1 MPTLGVHDGRL
12 VLTRTGDA
20 ARREAAVLHRI
31 AGPGVPDLLTYDDG
45 ADPQLVTT
53 VSPPLRLER
62 LALPELTAVVATIA
76 EVLGRAHESGVVHGP
91 LRLEDVQAGPDGV
104 LLSGWHR
111 PTEGTPADD
120 VVELGRLLD
129 GLVAGDGALAATARR
144 AMTPGALTA
153 LGLANAL
160 RARGSPPPG
169 RGAPTRP
176 RAVVI
181 ACVGALVVG
190 LGGLGLLA
198 GAGGSQPAGAVP
210 PPTTNQLG
218 TVVERDGQRWRIG
231 RSDDVVVA
239 GRFDCADEVPALL
252 RPATGQIWTFTSWK
266 AGRGSLA
273 ATVAGAT
280 SLGVRRDGECDRLE
294 VRDAQGR
301 WRAVG

>member
-12 VLTRTGDA
+12 VLTRRGEA
-20 ARREAAVLHRI
+20 ARREAAILRRI
-31 AGPGVPDLLTYDDG
+31 AGPGVADVVAYDEG
-45 ADPQLVTT
+45 ADPRLVTT

-62 LALPELTAVVATIA
+62 LALPELAAVVATIA
-76 EVLGRAHESGVVHGP
+76 EVLGRAHESGVAHGP
-91 LRLEDVQAGPDGV
+91 LRLEDVQAGPHGV
-104 LLSGWHR
+104 LVSGWHR
-111 PTEGTPADD
+111 PSGGAAADD

-129 GLVAGDGALAATARR
+129 GLARGDAALVATARR

-153 LGLANAL
+153 AGFANAL
-160 RARGSPPPG
+160 RAGPPAPLR

-181 ACVGALVVG
+181 ACVGALAFA

-198 GAGGSQPAGAVP
+198 GAGGSPPAEASP

-218 TVVERDGQRWRIG
+218 SVVERDGQRWRIG
-231 RSDDVVVA
+231 RSGDIVVA
-239 GRFDCADEVPALL
+239 GRLDCAGEVPALL

-266 AGRGSLA
+266 AGSGSLA
-273 ATVAGAT
+273 ATVPGAT
-280 SLGVRRDGECDRLE
+280 SLGVRRDGACDRLE